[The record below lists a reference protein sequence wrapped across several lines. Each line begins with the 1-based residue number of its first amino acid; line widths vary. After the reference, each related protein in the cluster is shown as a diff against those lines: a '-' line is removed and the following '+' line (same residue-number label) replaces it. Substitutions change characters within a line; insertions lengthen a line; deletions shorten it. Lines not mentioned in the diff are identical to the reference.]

1 MKFSSS
7 SYLVKEGLKNIWNNR
22 MMSLASIIVLV
33 SCLIITGAASLLSL
47 NVSKLIAGIGDDNQ
61 INVYLDYNLS
71 DIDSIKLG
79 STISKIKNV
88 DECIF
93 YSKDEGIKEFKDK
106 LGNDLYQS
114 MQGDENPLGNV
125 YKVRLK
131 DLSDYKH
138 TIDQIKNIDGVMSIS
153 DRAAIARTLTK
164 LNYFVTL
171 VGFWVVLILGVVTL
185 FIISNTIK
193 MTMYSR
199 RFEISIM
206 KSVGATNAFVRIP
219 FIIEAM
225 SIGLIAGLISSISLI
240 CIYNPVRE
248 TAGNM
253 ISMIG
258 TSTIPL
264 EDIWLQILLLFSGSG
279 ILIGAIGGFI
289 SITKYLRKE
298 GGEIL
303 GW

>member
-1 MKFSSS
+1 M
-7 SYLVKEGLKNIWNNR
+7 
-22 MMSLASIIVLV
+22 
-33 SCLIITGAASLLSL
+33 
-47 NVSKLIAGIGDDNQ
+47 
-61 INVYLDYNLS
+61 
-71 DIDSIKLG
+71 
-79 STISKIKNV
+79 
-88 DECIF
+88 
-93 YSKDEGIKEFKDK
+93 
-106 LGNDLYQS
+106 
-114 MQGDENPLGNV
+114 GNV
-125 YKVRLK
+125 YKVRLS
-131 DLSDYKH
+131 DLSEYKE
-138 TIDQIKNIDGVMSIS
+138 TIDQIKSLDGVMSIS

-164 LNYFVTL
+164 LNQFVTL
-171 VGFWVVLILGVVTL
+171 VGSWVVAILAVVTL

-225 SIGLIAGLISSISLI
+225 TIGLISGLLASCVLIS
-240 CIYNPVRE
+240 IYDPLRE
-248 TAGNM
+248 TASGM
-253 ISMIG
+253 IALIG

-264 EDIWLQILLLFSGSG
+264 EKIWLPVLLTFSGIGIVIG
-279 ILIGAIGGFI
+279 ILGGFI